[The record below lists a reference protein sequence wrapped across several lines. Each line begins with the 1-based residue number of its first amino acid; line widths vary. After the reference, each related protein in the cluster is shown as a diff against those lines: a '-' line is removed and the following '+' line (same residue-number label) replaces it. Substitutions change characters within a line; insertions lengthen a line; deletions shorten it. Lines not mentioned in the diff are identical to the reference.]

1 MPVIDSIEIIALL
14 VSVALLATVLE
25 LVRRRKLLEE
35 YSFGWIAAGLV
46 LLAVS
51 ARRSLL
57 DTAARWLGVY
67 YPPAVLL
74 IVLVPIVFGV
84 LLAYSVI
91 VSRQWRQIDRLIE
104 DTAVM
109 AAELRELRAERRA
122 EPMTSID
129 SRDPVETQS
138 PSPEPK
144 RPVM

>member
-1 MPVIDSIEIIALL
+1 MPVIDRVQVLALI

-57 DTAARWLGVY
+57 DTAAHWLGVY

-74 IVLVPIVFGV
+74 IMLVPIVFGV
-84 LLAYSVI
+84 LLGYSVV
-91 VSRQWRQIDRLIE
+91 VSRQRRQIDRLIE
-104 DTAVM
+104 DTAVL

-122 EPMTSID
+122 VLESP
-129 SRDPVETQS
+129 DPSTLQS
-138 PSPEPK
+138 SSPEPK

>member
-1 MPVIDSIEIIALL
+1 MIDRIEVLALV

-46 LLAVS
+46 LFAVS

-57 DTAARWLGVY
+57 DTAAHWLGVY

-84 LLAYSVI
+84 LLGYSVI
-91 VSRQWRQIDRLIE
+91 VSRQRRQIDRLIE
-104 DTAVM
+104 DTAVL
-109 AAELRELRAERRA
+109 AAEVRELRAERSRA
-122 EPMTSID
+122 IQ
-129 SRDPVETQS
+129 SRDPSDLQS

-144 RPVM
+144 RPLM

>member
-1 MPVIDSIEIIALL
+1 VIDRIQVLALI

-46 LLAVS
+46 LLVVS

-57 DTAARWLGVY
+57 DTAAHWLGVY

-84 LLAYSVI
+84 LLAYSVV
-91 VSRQWRQIDRLIE
+91 VSRQRRQIDRLIE
-104 DTAVM
+104 DTAVL

-122 EPMTSID
+122 TMAPPESHD
-129 SRDPVETQS
+129 STDIQS

>member
-1 MPVIDSIEIIALL
+1 MLVIDRIQIIALI
-14 VSVALLATVLE
+14 VSVALLATVVE

-57 DTAARWLGVY
+57 DTAAHWLGVY

-74 IVLVPIVFGV
+74 IVLVPIIFGV
-84 LLAYSVI
+84 LLGYSVI
-91 VSRQWRQIDRLIE
+91 VSRQRRQIDRLIE
-104 DTAVM
+104 DTAVL

-122 EPMTSID
+122 AIRS
-129 SRDPVETQS
+129 SDPSDLQS

-144 RPVM
+144 RPIM

>member
-1 MPVIDSIEIIALL
+1 MLVIDRIQIIALI
-14 VSVALLATVLE
+14 VSVALLATVVE

-57 DTAARWLGVY
+57 DTAAHWLGVY

-74 IVLVPIVFGV
+74 IVLVPIIFGV
-84 LLAYSVI
+84 LLGYSVI
-91 VSRQWRQIDRLIE
+91 VSRQRRQIDRLIE
-104 DTAVM
+104 DTAVL

-122 EPMTSID
+122 AIPS
-129 SRDPVETQS
+129 SDPSDLQS
-138 PSPEPK
+138 SSPEPK
-144 RPVM
+144 RPIM

>member
-1 MPVIDSIEIIALL
+1 MPVIDRVEVLALI

-35 YSFGWIAAGLV
+35 YSFGWIAAGLL

-57 DTAARWLGVY
+57 DTAAHWLGVY

-84 LLAYSVI
+84 LLGYSVV
-91 VSRQWRQIDRLIE
+91 VSRHRRQIDRLIE
-104 DTAVM
+104 DTAVL
-109 AAELRELRAERRA
+109 AAELRELRAERRSA
-122 EPMTSID
+122 LE
-129 SRDPVETQS
+129 SRDRSDLQS
-138 PSPEPK
+138 SPEPK

>member
-1 MPVIDSIEIIALL
+1 MPVIERVEVLALV

-46 LLAVS
+46 LIAVS

-57 DTAARWLGVY
+57 DTAAHWLGVY

-84 LLAYSVI
+84 LLGYSVV
-91 VSRQWRQIDRLIE
+91 VSRHRRQIDRLIE
-104 DTAVM
+104 DTAVL
-109 AAELRELRAERRA
+109 AAELRELRAERRSA
-122 EPMTSID
+122 LE
-129 SRDPVETQS
+129 SRDPSDLQS
-138 PSPEPK
+138 SSPEPK